1 MYIFLGVL
9 IVLIVLIV
17 ITYFLYKIGW
27 KMNPIAGA
35 SISDVLIGYTLSLM
49 GKSKKDVEDYFTEVK
64 LTFNK
69 YGDNFFFTGILRNR
83 YELVITLTNEK
94 VSKIIINSKGPH
106 LEKDLFNLNL
116 FSFLHHKDYDFKEA
130 HDKKLGHMIAFQAK

>member
-1 MYIFLGVL
+1 MYIFLGALVGI
-9 IVLIVLIV
+9 IVV
-17 ITYFLYKIGW
+17 TYFMNKISR
-27 KMNPIAGA
+27 KSNILDGA
-35 SISDVLIGYTLSLM
+35 FISDVLIGYTLSLM